1 MSEPMIVA
9 ASLLPVTPAL
19 GGVVAGLLLAAV
31 LVASLAHLGHGRGIL
46 VAGVR
51 AALQLLVVSAVI
63 THVVDRWWATL
74 LFVALMYAVAAATA
88 SGRVTGTRVHA
99 WVALTLLAATL
110 PVLALL
116 AATGLIPFDGLV
128 VIPIAGSQLGGALT
142 ATVLAG
148 RRSLEELEVR
158 RGEVEA
164 ALALGFSDRD
174 ARLEIC
180 RPAASG
186 ALIPALDQTRTVGLV
201 TLPGAFVGMLLGGA
215 SPVDAGAVQLFV
227 LIALL
232 ATEAVA
238 VAVVLECV
246 ARGLVTR
253 PAPNSPTT

>member
-1 MSEPMIVA
+1 MVVA
-9 ASLLPVTPAL
+9 ASLLPVTPTL

-31 LVASLAHLGHGRGIL
+31 LVAALAHLGHGRGVL

-51 AALQLLVVSAVI
+51 AALQLLVVAAVI
-63 THVVDRWWATL
+63 TQVVDHWWATL

-88 SGRVTGTRVHA
+88 SGRVAGTRLDW
-99 WVALTLLAATL
+99 WVAVPLLVGTL

-116 AATGLIPFDGLV
+116 ATTRLIPFDGLV

-148 RRSLEELEVR
+148 RRALEELDVR

-164 ALALGFSDRD
+164 ALALGFADRD

-238 VAVVLECV
+238 IAVVLELV
-246 ARGLVTR
+246 GRGLIVRSEANSATR
-253 PAPNSPTT
+253 

>member
-1 MSEPMIVA
+1 MTVA
-9 ASLLPVTPAL
+9 DPLLPVTPVL
-19 GGVVAGLLLAAV
+19 GGVVAALLLAAV
-31 LVASLAHLGHGRGIL
+31 AVAALTHLGHGKGVL

-63 THVVDRWWATL
+63 TQVVDFWWATL
-74 LFVALMYAVAAATA
+74 LFLALMCLVAAATA
-88 SGRVTGTRVHA
+88 SGRVTGRRLEPWLAVPLLA
-99 WVALTLLAATL
+99 GAVPVLLLLAATRL
-110 PVLALL
+110 M
-116 AATGLIPFDGLV
+116 PFDGLV

-148 RRSLEELEVR
+148 RRALEELSVR
-158 RGEVEA
+158 KGEVEA
-164 ALALGFSDRD
+164 AIALGLLDRD

-238 VAVVLECV
+238 IAVVMELV
-246 ARGLVTR
+246 ARGLVVDNR
-253 PAPNSPTT
+253 A